1 METAQPHMS
10 NAPPG
15 SQMQTS
21 LPVVEVKVA
30 IQEQIALD
38 LWMAGSV
45 VLRLQGHNTLRCLLH
60 RNMAYGNRRARP
72 TPPPLLDRCTQIK
85 AKAVLVWNE
94 REA

>member
-1 METAQPHMS
+1 MN
-10 NAPPG
+10 NARPD
-15 SQMQTS
+15 SQTQTS
-21 LPVVEVKVA
+21 LRAVGAKVV
-30 IQEQIALD
+30 IQGQVALD
-38 LWMAGSV
+38 LLMAGSV